1 MELTQVLNNH
11 RAFFAFGQEQFE
23 RAREEGVNYVSLGS
37 GLICPKGHEKA
48 LLSELNALSE
58 KKIKDD
64 LAKNSRKDIIW
75 RELANYEAQIVGD
88 VSDTVEAL
96 VDYGITE
103 EEVLAEWGAYMQHC
117 IDNDFF

>member
-1 MELTQVLNNH
+1 MELTQALNNH
-11 RAFFAFGQEQFE
+11 RAFFAFSQDQFD
-23 RAREEGVNYVSLGS
+23 RAREEGVDYVSLGS
-37 GLICPKGHEKA
+37 GLICPKGRE
-48 LLSELNALSE
+48 NALISEINALAE

-96 VDYGITE
+96 VDYGITK
-103 EEVLAEWGAYMQHC
+103 EEVLAEWGDYMQHC
-117 IDNDFF
+117 IDNDLF